1 MTYRRLSAVDRYII
15 AVRRCYRSK
24 RRMQDR
30 CSLVLWI
37 AVWTM
42 MDDCFF
48 SACGFFYLRLC
59 ALQLLLLVLCLDLC
73 FAFLYVSEFLT
84 AACGVSPLRGRLKD
98 SALKNPAALERL
110 ANFFFWV
117 RVCGCCA
124 LETQKQNQ
132 QIQGLCGLCGL
143 CGLHGF
149 AHLMLSSNFFSVC
162 PHKFFLSVL

>member
-1 MTYRRLSAVDRYII
+1 MTFRRLSAVDRYII

-24 RRMQDR
+24 RRMLLTVYTAYFGGLDFDI
-30 CSLVLWI
+30 LL
-37 AVWTM
+37 
-42 MDDCFF
+42 FF
-48 SACGFFYLRLC
+48 CACGFWDCCF
-59 ALQLLLLVLCLDLC
+59 VLCSFFCLFC
-73 FAFLYVSEFLT
+73 VWTYGFVSLYVSEFLT

-149 AHLMLSSNFFSVC
+149 AHLMLSSNFFSLC
-162 PHKFFLSVL
+162 PHKFFPPVL